1 MSLLDPDQRDENR
14 DFLKELI
21 GEGGKFHDADEKA
34 ALQKLA
40 KGKVESDNYVKT
52 LESQLDDMR
61 NDLLKWRNE
70 ASARASLEELAT
82 RLTANRNDNNDAN
95 NLNANMSQD
104 NQNNTPALDP
114 KTIEELVSKKLTEVE
129 TAKLRE
135 NNYNTVFNK
144 VKEVYGSDYSNM
156 LRRQA
161 TDLGMTGEEVDELAR
176 NNPKIFMR
184 TFGLDRQA
192 NNNFQAP
199 PTGVRSSSFA
209 PTTNTRT
216 WSYYQ
221 KLRQT
226 DPKVYYDK
234 KTQVQMHKDA
244 YELGQAF
251 QDGDW
256 TA

>member
-21 GEGGKFHDADEKA
+21 GEGGKFHDADEKS

-40 KGKVESDNYVKT
+40 RGKVESDAYVKT

-61 NDLLKWRNE
+61 ADTLKWRDE
-70 ASARASLEELAT
+70 ASARASLEELVT
-82 RLTANRNDNNDAN
+82 KLSSNRNDNNDAN
-95 NLNANMSQD
+95 NLNANMSQ
-104 NQNNTPALDP
+104 NTQTPPVLDP
-114 KTIEELVSKKLTEVE
+114 KTVEELVAKKLTEVE

-135 NNYNTVFNK
+135 SNYNTVINR
-144 VKEVYGSDYSNM
+144 VKEVYGGDYANS

-161 TDLGMTGEEVDELAR
+161 TDLGMSGEEVDELAR

-184 TFGLDRQA
+184 TFGLDRPGQ
-192 NNNFQAP
+192 NNFQTP

-209 PTTNTRT
+209 PTTNTRS

-221 KLRQT
+221 KLRLEQ
-226 DPKVYYDK
+226 PKVYYDK

-244 YELGQAF
+244 YELGDAF
-251 QDGDW
+251 KDGDW
-256 TA
+256 SA